1 VGIID
6 PKKLPRHI
14 AMIMDGNGR
23 WAQKRLL
30 PRSLGH
36 REGVKTLEKIMAA
49 VYEFGVEYLTVYAFS
64 SENKARPKKE
74 VDNLLKL
81 LKEYFTKKL
90 KTFIKEKI
98 RIKVIGDRSFFDENL
113 NTIILNA
120 ESETAGFVGRNFVIA
135 LNYGAR
141 DEMIRAVNR
150 AVEKGKKVSEEEFAR
165 LLDTKDIP
173 DPDLII
179 RTGGDFRLSNFLLFQ
194 ASYAELAFVD
204 VLWPDFNKTRLEEIL
219 ADYCKRNRR
228 FGKVEDGE
236 R

>member
-1 VGIID
+1 
-6 PKKLPRHI
+6 
-14 AMIMDGNGR
+14 MIMDGNGR

-49 VYEFGVEYLTVYAFS
+49 VYGVGVEYLTVYAFS

-150 AVEKGKKVSEEEFAR
+150 AVEKAKKVSEEEFAR

-204 VLWPDFNKTRLEEIL
+204 VLWPYFNKTKLEEIL
-219 ADYCKRNRR
+219 VDYCKRNRR
-228 FGKVEDGE
+228 FGKVEDK
-236 R
+236 

>member
-1 VGIID
+1 MGIID

-49 VYEFGVEYLTVYAFS
+49 VYGVGVEYLTVYAFS

-150 AVEKGKKVSEEEFAR
+150 AVEKAKKVSEEEFAR

-204 VLWPDFNKTRLEEIL
+204 VLWPDFNKTKLEEIL
-219 ADYCKRNRR
+219 VDYCKRNRR
-228 FGKVEDGE
+228 FGKVEDK
-236 R
+236 

>member
-1 VGIID
+1 
-6 PKKLPRHI
+6 
-14 AMIMDGNGR
+14 MIMDGNGR

-49 VYEFGVEYLTVYAFS
+49 VYGVGVEYLTVYAFS

-150 AVEKGKKVSEEEFAR
+150 AVEKAKKVSEEEFAR

-204 VLWPDFNKTRLEEIL
+204 VLWPDFNKTKLEEIL
-219 ADYCKRNRR
+219 VDYCKRNRR
-228 FGKVEDGE
+228 FGKVEDK
-236 R
+236 